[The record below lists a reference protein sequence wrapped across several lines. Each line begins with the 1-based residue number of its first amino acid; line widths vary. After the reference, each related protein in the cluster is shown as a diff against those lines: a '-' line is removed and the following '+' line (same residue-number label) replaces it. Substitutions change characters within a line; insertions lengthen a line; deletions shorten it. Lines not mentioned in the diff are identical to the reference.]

1 MLCWQSGVVVHD
13 DDRSDLQTRDD
24 IELLVREFYRDAAVD
39 DLLGPIFDAA
49 QIDWP
54 AHIERITDFWAWQL
68 LGQKG
73 YGRNPLKAHQPVHD
87 RTPFAASH
95 YGRWVELFVNTV
107 DEHFVGPVAETAK
120 GRAVKMANA
129 LARLMDGHSGA
140 GSVPTEVAVMHTRPG
155 HRA

>member
-1 MLCWQSGVVVHD
+1 MVYD

-24 IELLVREFYRDAAVD
+24 IELLVREFYREAAVD
-39 DLLGPIFDAA
+39 DLLEPIFDAA

-87 RTPFAASH
+87 RTPFAAAH
-95 YGRWVELFVNTV
+95 YTRWVELFVNTV
-107 DEHFVGPVAETAK
+107 DEHFVGPIAETAK
-120 GRAVKMANA
+120 GRAIKMANA
-129 LARLMDGHSGA
+129 LERLMEGYSGA
-140 GSVPTEVAVMHTRPG
+140 GSAPTEVAVIGTKPG
-155 HRA
+155 HRT